1 MKREPVLRM
10 SMVAVPVMIGCGL
23 VVAASSARVDQ
34 EPGTAH
40 DDGDTKACTNR
51 TLHGDYGSSVEGL
64 ILSAPGVTFPIRGVV
79 MTHYDGNGT
88 FTQVNHIVFNGTAPT
103 IEWTPGTGAYQINAH
118 CTGTAHIATS
128 TGGFV
133 TLVLVVVSQ
142 GKQINSVVTAPFD
155 GPDRDVTSVGI
166 KASCDRTK
174 AACSSGRTERGVPQ
188 ERVRPGGSLP

>member
-64 ILSAPGVTFPIRGVV
+64 ILSAPCVTFPIRGVV

-88 FTQVNHIVFNGTAPT
+88 FTQVNQSYSMAPR
-103 IEWTPGTGAYQINAH
+103 P
-118 CTGTAHIATS
+118 
-128 TGGFV
+128 
-133 TLVLVVVSQ
+133 
-142 GKQINSVVTAPFD
+142 
-155 GPDRDVTSVGI
+155 R
-166 KASCDRTK
+166 
-174 AACSSGRTERGVPQ
+174 SSGPLALAPIRSMLIAPEQHISLLALVDLLPWSSWWSVKESKSTPWLRL
-188 ERVRPGGSLP
+188 RLMVRIVM